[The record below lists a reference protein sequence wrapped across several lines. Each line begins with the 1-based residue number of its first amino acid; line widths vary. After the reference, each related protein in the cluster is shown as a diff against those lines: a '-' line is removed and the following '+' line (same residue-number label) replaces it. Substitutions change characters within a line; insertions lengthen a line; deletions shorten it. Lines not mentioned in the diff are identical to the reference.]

1 MYEYINGKDKYI
13 YDNYIVTFCK
23 IKYIYE
29 IYNKEKF
36 ILTNKELRVE

>member
-1 MYEYINGKDKYI
+1 MNIYMAKINI

-29 IYNKEKF
+29 RYNKEKF